1 MNFKQNIQRLLP
13 CLIVLLLTSC
23 VKEPIHSN
31 QKCRITL
38 HWADPTDNGKEMKDV
53 KIWIYGADGILV
65 TERHYTA
72 AQTSTFEI
80 PDLNTGE
87 YDLVAAVDLL
97 HPFSAEDIE
106 TFGELTLRLANAPAL
121 NGHAY
126 YGVTHINVNDEKEV
140 ITRTSLSM
148 SNPLFL
154 RRILSEFTAII
165 EDVPEGCTLEVS
177 VLNSSDGLFP
187 ARKDADDSFGGG
199 TDIRQTVTTQTAM
212 EQNGKITTVTLQLMP
227 TAGGDEKALLRF
239 LFHLPGGGMYQC
251 DAEAPPMKP
260 GGRYTLTAK
269 YFDLKATVNVA
280 PVSINDW
287 EEAWTVVGEIPNP
300 ANQ

>member
-87 YDLVAAVDLL
+87 YDLVATVDLL
-97 HPFSAEDIE
+97 HPFGAEAAE
-106 TFGELTLRLANAPAL
+106 TFGGLTLRYADAPAQAEQ
-121 NGHAY
+121 AY
-126 YGVTHINVNDEKEV
+126 YGVARINVNDEKEV
-140 ITRTSLSM
+140 VTRASIAMQS
-148 SNPLFL
+148 PLFL
-154 RRILSEFTAII
+154 RRILSEFTAVV
-165 EDVPEGCTLEVS
+165 EEVPAGTTLEVA
-177 VLNSSDGLFP
+177 VQNSADGIIP
-187 ARKDADDSFGGG
+187 SRQDADGNFGEG
-199 TDIRQTVTTQTAM
+199 TDIRQTVTTQTAT
-212 EQNGKITTVTLQLMP
+212 EQNGKITTGTLRLMP
-227 TAGGDEKALLRF
+227 TAGGDGKALLRF
-239 LFHLPGGGMYQC
+239 IFHLPGGRLYRC
-251 DAEAPPMKP
+251 DAEAPPMRP
-260 GGRYTLTAK
+260 GGKYTLTAK
-269 YFDLKATVNVA
+269 YFDLKTTVNIA
-280 PVSINDW
+280 PVSIDDW
-287 EEAWTVVGEIPNP
+287 EEDWTVVGEIPNP
-300 ANQ
+300 TNQ